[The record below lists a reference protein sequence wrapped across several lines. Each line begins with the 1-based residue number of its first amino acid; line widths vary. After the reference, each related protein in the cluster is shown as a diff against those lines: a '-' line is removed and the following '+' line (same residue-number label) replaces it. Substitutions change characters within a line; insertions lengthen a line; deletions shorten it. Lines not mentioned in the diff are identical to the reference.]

1 MKRQQYACDQCRR
14 SKRGCDAPQLE
25 LPKNMDPLRD
35 GKMIVGEKR
44 MSCLWT
50 PIRWLTNCSTTSS
63 IFALLLLYQ
72 D

>member
-25 LPKNMDPLRD
+25 LPKNMDLLRD

-44 MSCLWT
+44 MSRPRT
-50 PIRWLTNCSTTSS
+50 PIR
-63 IFALLLLYQ
+63 
-72 D
+72 